1 MHQYIHISIY
11 NNTQSWLLTQPL
23 DHFKNLIIFSTFF
36 FIWGENENIN
46 GPHTDDNYRKLYIGN
61 RLAALQA
68 ITNILFFGL
77 PKTASLKFLRRN
89 SIDQIDRP

>member
-1 MHQYIHISIY
+1 MAR
-11 NNTQSWLLTQPL
+11 TPM
-23 DHFKNLIIFSTFF
+23 IIT
-36 FIWGENENIN
+36 GN
-46 GPHTDDNYRKLYIGN
+46 YIGN

-77 PKTASLKFLRRN
+77 PKTASLKFLRHY